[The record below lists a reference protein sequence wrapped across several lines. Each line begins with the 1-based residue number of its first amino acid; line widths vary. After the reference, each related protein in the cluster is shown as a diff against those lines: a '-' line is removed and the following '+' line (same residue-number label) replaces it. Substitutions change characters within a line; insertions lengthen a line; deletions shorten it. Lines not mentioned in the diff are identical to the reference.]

1 MEKKTLAEIM
11 AEPATVEAIIKKAM
25 EINELLLK
33 VENMPEVEETSREE
47 EIDGYHT
54 IPSADCI
61 GCAFK
66 EQEFFKMCSS
76 VNCSAVFR
84 KDNTD
89 VIFVKNEEEVSSFND
104 VE

>member
-33 VENMPEVEETSREE
+33 VENMPEVEYNPNDYVLVR
-47 EIDGYHT
+47 GWFCG
-54 IPSADCI
+54 DCV
-61 GCAFK
+61 
-66 EQEFFKMCSS
+66 FFKGQRC
-76 VNCSAVFR
+76 A
-84 KDNTD
+84 
-89 VIFVKNEEEVSSFND
+89 VKNDNRFDCSNGHFEKIEPEVSSFND

>member
-33 VENMPEVEETSREE
+33 VENMPELEYNPEDYFLVR
-47 EIDGYHT
+47 GFLCH
-54 IPSADCI
+54 P
-61 GCAFK
+61 CAFYK
-66 EQEFFKMCSS
+66 NERC
-76 VNCSAVFR
+76 A
-84 KDNTD
+84 
-89 VIFVKNEEEVSSFND
+89 VKNDNRFDCSNGHFEKIEPEVSSFND

>member
-33 VENMPEVEETSREE
+33 VENMPELENDEDNKE
-47 EIDGYHT
+47 GYYT
-54 IPSADCI
+54 VPSNNCS
-61 GCAFK
+61 GCAFVLMDK
-66 EQEFFKMCSS
+66 DCWS
-76 VNCSAVFR
+76 VNCSSYSR
-84 KDNTD
+84 KDKTD

>member
-33 VENMPEVEETSREE
+33 VENMPEVEYDPNDYVLRN
-47 EIDGYHT
+47 DGW
-54 IPSADCI
+54 CEQ
-61 GCAFK
+61 CAF
-66 EQEFFKMCSS
+66 F
-76 VNCSAVFR
+76 
-84 KDNTD
+84 
-89 VIFVKNEEEVSSFND
+89 KNEKCQIRNDDRFDCKFGHFEKKEPEVSSFND

>member
-33 VENMPEVEETSREE
+33 VENMPELNDEDSKK
-47 EIDGYHT
+47 GYHT
-54 IPSADCI
+54 VPRSDCV

-66 EQEFFKMCSS
+66 FGDRDCLS
-76 VNCSAVFR
+76 VNCSGDYR
-84 KDNTD
+84 KDKTF
-89 VIFVKNEEEVSSFND
+89 VIFVKDAE
-104 VE
+104 